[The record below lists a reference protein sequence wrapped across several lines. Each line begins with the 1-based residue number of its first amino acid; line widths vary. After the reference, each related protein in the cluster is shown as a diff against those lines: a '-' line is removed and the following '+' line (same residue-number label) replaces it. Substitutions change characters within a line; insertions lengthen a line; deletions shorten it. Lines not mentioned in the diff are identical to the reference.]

1 MVVRKNVSLKGVS
14 ELTKKLKANT
24 NLKDV
29 KQVVKQNTAELTQG
43 AQRKAPVDTGNLRR
57 SINMDLS
64 DGGLTGKVKPTADYA
79 PYLEY
84 GTRFQSAQP
93 FMRPAFNKQKAKFKS
108 DMDKLVE

>member
-1 MVVRKNVSLKGVS
+1 MARRNVSLKGVS
-14 ELTKKLKANT
+14 ELTMKLKSNANM
-24 NLKDV
+24 KDV
-29 KQVVKQNTAELTQG
+29 KQIVKQNTAELTQG

-57 SINMDLS
+57 SITMNLS

-84 GTRFQSAQP
+84 GTRFQSDQP
-93 FMRPAFNKQKAKFKS
+93 FMRPAFNKQKAQFKS

>member
-1 MVVRKNVSLKGVS
+1 MARRNVSLKGVS
-14 ELTKKLKANT
+14 ELTMKLKSNANM
-24 NLKDV
+24 KDV
-29 KQVVKQNTAELTQG
+29 KQIVKQNTAELTQG

-57 SINMDLS
+57 SITMDLS

-93 FMRPAFNKQKAKFKS
+93 FMRPSFNKQKAQFKS

>member
-1 MVVRKNVSLKGVS
+1 MARRNVSLKGVS
-14 ELTKKLKANT
+14 ELTMKLKSNANM
-24 NLKDV
+24 KDV
-29 KQVVKQNTAELTQG
+29 KQIVKQNTAELTQG
-43 AQRKAPVDTGNLRR
+43 AQRKAPVDTGHLRR
-57 SINMDLS
+57 SITMDLS

-93 FMRPAFNKQKAKFKS
+93 FMRPAFNKQKVQFKS

>member
-1 MVVRKNVSLKGVS
+1 MARRNVSLKGVS
-14 ELTKKLKANT
+14 ELTMKLKSNANM
-24 NLKDV
+24 KDV
-29 KQVVKQNTAELTQG
+29 KQIVKQNTAELTQG

-57 SINMDLS
+57 SITMDLS

-84 GTRFQSAQP
+84 GTRFQSGQP
-93 FMRPAFNKQKAKFKS
+93 FMRPAFNKQKAQFKS

>member
-1 MVVRKNVSLKGVS
+1 MARRNVSLKGVS
-14 ELTKKLKANT
+14 ELTMKLKSNANM
-24 NLKDV
+24 KDV
-29 KQVVKQNTAELTQG
+29 KQIVKQNTAELTQG

-57 SINMDLS
+57 SITMDLS

-93 FMRPAFNKQKAKFKS
+93 FVRPSFNKQKAQFKS

>member
-1 MVVRKNVSLKGVS
+1 M
-14 ELTKKLKANT
+14 KLKSNANM
-24 NLKDV
+24 KDV
-29 KQVVKQNTAELTQG
+29 KQIVKQT
-43 AQRKAPVDTGNLRR
+43 
-57 SINMDLS
+57 MDLS

-93 FMRPAFNKQKAKFKS
+93 FMRPAFNKQKAQFKS

>member
-1 MVVRKNVSLKGVS
+1 MARRNVSLKGVS
-14 ELTKKLKANT
+14 ELTMKLKSNANM
-24 NLKDV
+24 KDV
-29 KQVVKQNTAELTQG
+29 KQIVKQNTAELTQG

-57 SINMDLS
+57 SITMDLS

-84 GTRFQSAQP
+84 GTRFQPAQP
-93 FMRPAFNKQKAKFKS
+93 FMRPSFNKQKAQFKS

>member
-1 MVVRKNVSLKGVS
+1 MVRKNVSLKGVS

-29 KQVVKQNTAELTQG
+29 KQNTTELTQG
-43 AQRKAPVDTGNLRR
+43 AQRKVAVDTGNLRR

>member
-1 MVVRKNVSLKGVS
+1 MARRNVSLKGVS
-14 ELTKKLKANT
+14 ELTMKLKSNANM
-24 NLKDV
+24 KDV
-29 KQVVKQNTAELTQG
+29 KQIVKQNTAELTQG

-57 SINMDLS
+57 SITMDLS
-64 DGGLTGKVKPTADYA
+64 EGGLTGKVKPTADYA

-93 FMRPAFNKQKAKFKS
+93 FMRPAFNKQKAQFKS

>member
-1 MVVRKNVSLKGVS
+1 MARRNVSLKGVS
-14 ELTKKLKANT
+14 ELTMKLKSNANM
-24 NLKDV
+24 KDV
-29 KQVVKQNTAELTQG
+29 KQIVKQNTAELTQG

-57 SINMDLS
+57 SITMDLS

>member
-1 MVVRKNVSLKGVS
+1 MARRNVSLKGVS
-14 ELTKKLKANT
+14 KLTMKLKSNANM
-24 NLKDV
+24 KDV
-29 KQVVKQNTAELTQG
+29 KQIVKQNTTELTQG

-57 SINMDLS
+57 SITMDLS

-93 FMRPAFNKQKAKFKS
+93 FMRPSFNKQKAQFKS

>member
-1 MVVRKNVSLKGVS
+1 VARRNVSLKGVS
-14 ELTKKLKANT
+14 ELTMKLKSNANM
-24 NLKDV
+24 KDV
-29 KQVVKQNTAELTQG
+29 KHIVKQNTAELTQG

-57 SINMDLS
+57 SITMDLS

-93 FMRPAFNKQKAKFKS
+93 VMRPAFNKQKAQFKS

>member
-1 MVVRKNVSLKGVS
+1 VARRNVSLKGVS
-14 ELTKKLKANT
+14 ELTMKLKSNANM
-24 NLKDV
+24 KDV
-29 KQVVKQNTAELTQG
+29 KQIVKQNTAELTQG

-57 SINMDLS
+57 SITMDLS

-93 FMRPAFNKQKAKFKS
+93 FMRPSFNKQKAQFKS

>member
-1 MVVRKNVSLKGVS
+1 MARRNVSLKGVS
-14 ELTKKLKANT
+14 ELTMKLKSNANM
-24 NLKDV
+24 KDV
-29 KQVVKQNTAELTQG
+29 KQIVKQNTAELTQG

-57 SINMDLS
+57 SITMDLS

-93 FMRPAFNKQKAKFKS
+93 FMRPAFNKQKEQFKS

>member
-1 MVVRKNVSLKGVS
+1 MARRNVSLKGVS
-14 ELTKKLKANT
+14 ELTMKLKSNANM
-24 NLKDV
+24 KDV
-29 KQVVKQNTAELTQG
+29 KQIVKQNTAELTQG

-57 SINMDLS
+57 SITMDLS

-93 FMRPAFNKQKAKFKS
+93 FMRPAFNKQKTQFKS

>member
-1 MVVRKNVSLKGVS
+1 M
-14 ELTKKLKANT
+14 
-24 NLKDV
+24 KDV
-29 KQVVKQNTAELTQG
+29 KQIVKQNTAELTQG

-57 SINMDLS
+57 SITMDLS

-93 FMRPAFNKQKAKFKS
+93 FMQPAFNKQKAQFKS

>member
-1 MVVRKNVSLKGVS
+1 MAKRNVSLKGVS
-14 ELTKKLKANT
+14 ELTIKLKSNANM
-24 NLKDV
+24 KDV
-29 KQVVKQNTAELTQG
+29 KQIVKQNTAELTQG

-57 SINMDLS
+57 SITMDLI

-93 FMRPAFNKQKAKFKS
+93 FMRPSFNKQKAQFKS